1 MEYNVGTDG
10 KNVSFE
16 TKHVF
21 IEKRRKSFFEGANF
35 QRNQLFQHLS
45 GLMFI

>member
-10 KNVSFE
+10 KKRLLE

-21 IEKRRKSFFEGANF
+21 IEKKEKSFFEGANF